1 MDLQFSPLEKT
12 NHLTTV
18 LGTAWLYFAACRPQM
33 AIYPRL
39 VICAIGQRYLSQFI
53 IIGQGYLSQFITIGQ
68 RYLSQFKSLLD
79 KDIYFVNNCLIY
91 F

>member
-53 IIGQGYLSQFITIGQ
+53 IIRQGYLSQFNIFGQRYLFQLINIGQ
-68 RYLSQFKSLLD
+68 RYSSQFV
-79 KDIYFVNNCLIY
+79 IIG
-91 F
+91 

>member
-53 IIGQGYLSQFITIGQ
+53 IIGQEYYLNLNHYRTKIFISLITI
-68 RYLSQFKSLLD
+68 
-79 KDIYFVNNCLIY
+79 
-91 F
+91 

>member
-39 VICAIGQRYLSQFI
+39 VICAIGPRFYLNLLLLHVVIMSKVLNINYIRGQHYVTI
-53 IIGQGYLSQFITIGQ
+53 I
-68 RYLSQFKSLLD
+68 
-79 KDIYFVNNCLIY
+79 FV
-91 F
+91 

>member
-53 IIGQGYLSQFITIGQ
+53 IIEQ
-68 RYLSQFKSLLD
+68 RNLSQFKSLLD
-79 KDIYFVNNCLIY
+79 KDIYLVNNDLIY

>member
-53 IIGQGYLSQFITIGQ
+53 IIGQGYLSQFTNFGQ
-68 RYLSQFKSLLD
+68 RYLSQF
-79 KDIYFVNNCLIY
+79 IIIGQRY
-91 F
+91 

>member
-53 IIGQGYLSQFITIGQ
+53 IIGQ
-68 RYLSQFKSLLD
+68 RNLSQFKSLLD
-79 KDIYFVNNCLIY
+79 KDIYLVNYYLIY
-91 F
+91 L